1 MSESNEI
8 DSHQPILL
16 SLIQECLRTTLNIKR
31 ITSYFERDVG
41 LSFKLFKFINSGILP
56 ISQEI
61 TSIKSA
67 LIYLGEAQTKKL
79 ILLLAAGSLAKKN
92 QKN

>member
-1 MSESNEI
+1 M
-8 DSHQPILL
+8 
-16 SLIQECLRTTLNIKR
+16 IQECLRITLNIKR

-61 TSIKSA
+61 KSA
-67 LIYLGEAQTKKL
+67 LRYLGEAQTKKL
-79 ILLLAAGSLAKKN
+79 ILLLFAGSLATKAKIIN
-92 QKN
+92 STRYY